1 MMLTFLQICSPA
13 WYSAINMMLSL
24 AICSPAW
31 HSAINMMLRPPNFLV
46 NVALSNKYDGKET
59 NLVVDV
65 KYDVKRVH
73 TDVKIPAKSRGC

>member
-1 MMLTFLQICSPA
+1 M
-13 WYSAINMMLSL
+13 
-24 AICSPAW
+24 
-31 HSAINMMLRPPNFLV
+31 LV